1 MSRPQRRSQQGFTL
15 LEMLVVIV
23 IAGVIVGFI
32 AQGISSYDRARRA
45 AQMGAQMDVV
55 VTALE
60 AFGTRYRA
68 LLVVGGAVPG
78 YADPTA
84 PTIAELRSDPAGA
97 LLPPNFSAAPM
108 FGGAYVTSVA
118 VTPVGC
124 LPNDCDLIYLAYATQ
139 PPRNRL
145 NAIDIDFVA
154 RAANEIRANRGG
166 YSDTGFLRGIAAGWE
181 IPNPTESTVGA
192 NDGTPG
198 LLGAL
203 GSYRSGLL
211 SQYLRVDGSNQMAA
225 NLNVGGNDIVNTRQ
239 TQTQNLRFMTTA
251 AAGAA
256 CPAANQI
263 TGGASGEPLIC
274 IGGTW
279 RRIGWRYAAAGDACA
294 GAELAADSTGQGL
307 VCRGSVFAPMADR
320 LPRVVDVAQVLVSD
334 GSVVAQPAC
343 GAGGTP
349 SIHLSPSDPGVD
361 FSRVPSPNRLRM
373 LPTVAGAN
381 WVVTLGLV
389 DDTGTVHTTSQ
400 TGVPYGL
407 QALARTSC
415 IYAT

>member
-1 MSRPQRRSQQGFTL
+1 MRKLRGLTL
-15 LEMLVVIV
+15 IEMIVVIGIMAI
-23 IAGVIVGFI
+23 IAATIGKVM
-32 AQGISSYDRARRA
+32 SNYDRARRA
-45 AQMGAQMDVV
+45 SAFGAQMDKV

-60 AFGTRYRA
+60 EYGIRYRA

-78 YADPTA
+78 YANPLQPTV
-84 PTIAELRSDPAGA
+84 AELRGDANGP
-97 LLPPNFSAAPM
+97 LLPPNFSLIPLP
-108 FGGAYVTSVA
+108 GGAYVTNITVL
-118 VTPVGC
+118 PVGC
-124 LPNDCDLIYLAYATQ
+124 LPSACDLQYLIYATE

-145 NAIDIDFVA
+145 NEIDLEFSA
-154 RAANEIRANRGG
+154 LAAAEIRANRGG
-166 YSDTGFLRGIAAGWE
+166 YSDAGFLRGINAGWE
-181 IPNPTESTVGA
+181 VANPTESTVGA
-192 NDGTPG
+192 NDGTVG

-400 TGVPYGL
+400 AGVPYGL